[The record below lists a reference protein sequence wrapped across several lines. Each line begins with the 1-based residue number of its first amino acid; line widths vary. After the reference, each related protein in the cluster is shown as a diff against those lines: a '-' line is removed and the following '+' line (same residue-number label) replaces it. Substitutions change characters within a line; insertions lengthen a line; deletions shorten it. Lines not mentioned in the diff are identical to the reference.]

1 MAGFGRNGS
10 RSSAKAIASAE
21 RHGVWIAL
29 RRQGHL
35 EKDIARGYGVSQ
47 QAVSKVLLKYVRD
60 VPASEAELLRID
72 RAAQIALMFK
82 MANQA
87 SERAHSD
94 KVLLEFIS
102 IALDLME
109 REAKLLGLDA
119 KTRSRGEPPPDR
131 SHAQPTVWSLV
142 AQVGP
147 TDLETLKRIQEL
159 DPIQKPVGADAFDE
173 DSQSITDNSSDGDSG
188 CTTDA
193 LSELESYSLEHTQG
207 DAPRS
212 KAHRLIQVR

>member
-35 EKDIARGYGVSQ
+35 EKDIARRYGVTQ
-47 QAVSKVLLKYVRD
+47 QAVSKVILKYVRD
-60 VPASEAELLRID
+60 LPAGEAELLRID
-72 RAAQIALMFK
+72 RAAQIASMYK

-87 SERAHSD
+87 CERAQSD

-102 IALDLME
+102 IALELME

-119 KTRSRGEPPPDR
+119 KNGNHPAPPGPPPD
-131 SHAQPTVWSLV
+131 SSQLQPTVWSLL
-142 AQVGP
+142 AQAAP
-147 TDLETLKRIQEL
+147 TDQALIERIQEL
-159 DPIQKPVGADAFDE
+159 DPIEKP
-173 DSQSITDNSSDGDSG
+173 
-188 CTTDA
+188 
-193 LSELESYSLEHTQG
+193 
-207 DAPRS
+207 
-212 KAHRLIQVR
+212 

>member
-35 EKDIARGYGVSQ
+35 EADIARRYGVSQ

-60 VPASEAELLRID
+60 LPAGEAELLRLD

-87 SERAHSD
+87 CERAHSD
-94 KVLLEFIS
+94 KLLLNFIGM
-102 IALDLME
+102 ALKLME
-109 REAKLLGLDA
+109 REAKLLGFDA
-119 KTRSRGEPPPDR
+119 ATQKRIERSPER
-131 SHAQPTVWSLV
+131 SQMQPTIWSLL
-142 AQVGP
+142 AQAVP
-147 TDLETLKRIQEL
+147 TDLETIKRIQEL
-159 DPIQKPVGADAFDE
+159 DPIERPLRAKEP
-173 DSQSITDNSSDGDSG
+173 
-188 CTTDA
+188 
-193 LSELESYSLEHTQG
+193 
-207 DAPRS
+207 
-212 KAHRLIQVR
+212 